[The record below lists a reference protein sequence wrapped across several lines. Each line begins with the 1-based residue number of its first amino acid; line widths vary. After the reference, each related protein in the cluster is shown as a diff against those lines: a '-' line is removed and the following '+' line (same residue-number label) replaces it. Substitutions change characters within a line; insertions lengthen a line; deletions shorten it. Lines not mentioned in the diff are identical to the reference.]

1 MHIFKH
7 SIDLM
12 CPHETPKDIF
22 YTNRKKNVVKFEWNH
37 KRPQIGKAILR
48 KKNIAQGIT
57 GFFVFVFFFNV
68 KHATRLQ

>member
-1 MHIFKH
+1 
-7 SIDLM
+7 M
-12 CPHETPKDIF
+12 CPHENPKDTF

-57 GFFVFVFFFNV
+57 GFFVFVFVFFLMSSM
-68 KHATRLQ
+68 LQGYSN